1 VGAAQPASESARS
14 AYAIASRQSRPLALR
29 PTRSNPPA
37 SCAPLFA
44 ARSRAADSALP
55 AAPAGAAAAGGGA
68 APESGLSALAA
79 TLRALEGVAARR
91 LGSTRQQQQD
101 LEVEMSNKMGRIDNA
116 EREVAL
122 LRQELAKQRAQ
133 RVRAS
138 GELDAQ
144 LAKLQDELVQS
155 QKLAAAELQGL
166 QSSGAAKAAVI
177 VDTHVKTEAALQAQ
191 VEKLQADLKA
201 AADAHVDAE
210 ANLRKRRTRAKVE
223 IESLVQEFDKAQAAA
238 QAEIDAVRAS
248 IEYERK
254 PLEDLKRYYSKVDD
268 ELGRLED
275 ERLKAERKYFV
286 EVTVE
291 AVRRRIAGMALLRFY
306 KPLKVLKREQEK
318 WEAKQKAAKAAK

>member
-1 VGAAQPASESARS
+1 VA
-14 AYAIASRQSRPLALR
+14 
-29 PTRSNPPA
+29 PT
-37 SCAPLFA
+37 
-44 ARSRAADSALP
+44 
-55 AAPAGAAAAGGGA
+55 
-68 APESGLSALAA
+68 ESGLSALAA

-122 LRQELAKQRAQ
+122 LRQELAKQRAA

-144 LAKLQDELVQS
+144 LAKLQDELVMS
-155 QKLAAAELQGL
+155 QKLAGAELQGM
-166 QSSGAAKAAVI
+166 QGAGAAKAASIADV
-177 VDTHVKTEAALQAQ
+177 HAKTEAALQAQ
-191 VEKLQADLKA
+191 LEKLQADLKA

-210 ANLRKRRTRAKVE
+210 ANLRKRRARAKLE
-223 IESLVQEFDKAQAAA
+223 IEGLVQEFDKAQAAA

-254 PLEDLKRYYSKVDD
+254 PLEDLKRYYGKVDD

-318 WEAKQKAAKAAK
+318 WEAKERAKKGK